1 MQPLTRRPPGR
12 PGAPL
17 AIGFGLFTV
26 CACGTDRSTAIPAA
40 ATASRSAATP
50 GAARASNAAVKIAGP
65 YAGPFDQVTFDVDVL
80 VTANQAFEP

>member
-12 PGAPL
+12 LGAPL
-17 AIGFGLFTV
+17 AIRFGLLAV
-26 CACGTDRSTAIPAA
+26 CACGTDRSAAIPA

-50 GAARASNAAVKIAGP
+50 GAARAGNAAVKIAGP
-65 YAGPFDQVTFDVDVL
+65 CAGPFDQVTFDVDVL